1 MEDAAD
7 FLIGH
12 EDVEG
17 IRFLSSKGYWTEAAL
32 GYAVDAASKR
42 KETEILSVL
51 MDEKHRR
58 YPARKKKFEL

>member
-1 MEDAAD
+1 MD
-7 FLIGH
+7 
-12 EDVEG
+12 
-17 IRFLSSKGYWTEAAL
+17 
-32 GYAVDAASKR
+32 YAVDAASKR